1 MQVVIHLLQLDIK
14 LGWEGVSV
22 AINKDYVKKKVAQAI
37 KQMPS
42 VGIVVREKYSKYK

>member
-1 MQVVIHLLQLDIK
+1 M
-14 LGWEGVSV
+14 

-42 VGIVVREKYSKYK
+42 VGIVVREKYSKYKVKKNEKEPKTAIWWAIMMFC